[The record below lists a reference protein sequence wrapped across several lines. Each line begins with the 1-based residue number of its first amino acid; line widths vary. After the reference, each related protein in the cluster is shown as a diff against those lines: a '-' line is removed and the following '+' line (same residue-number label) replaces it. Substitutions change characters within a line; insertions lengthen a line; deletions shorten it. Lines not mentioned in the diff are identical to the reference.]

1 MNWLRSRRFY
11 AGLGIGILPL
21 LLLAFTQSG
30 GEVRSDERS
39 EGHPVV
45 VRTYAGCCPDSTDAE
60 RTRALIESLPKD
72 VVLVE
77 TWAGC
82 CCGDSTR
89 VYGPT
94 SGRNIDVPPFPITG
108 TGPGRAAPP
117 AAPIIE
123 TPIAD
128 VPALAVV
135 PPIEGGAPGGLPPVD
150 YVLPP
155 APVEAGLPG
164 WLGFLVAP
172 LVVVASELDGDF
184 GDGIVEGIL
193 CPDDSGVP
201 TGPNRPR
208 C

>member
-11 AGLGIGILPL
+11 AGLGIGLIPL
-21 LLLAFTQSG
+21 LLLAFTQSSG
-30 GEVRSDERS
+30 VQSDERS

-45 VRTYAGCCPDSTDAE
+45 VRTYAGCCPDSTDAD
-60 RTRALIESLPKD
+60 RTKALIESLPED

-77 TWAGC
+77 TWTGC
-82 CCGDSTR
+82 CCGDTTR

-94 SGRNIDVPPFPITG
+94 SGRNITVPPFPITG
-108 TGPGRAAPP
+108 TGPGRAVPP
-117 AAPIIE
+117 APVTE

-128 VPALAVV
+128 VPELAIV

-150 YVLPP
+150 FTVPP
-155 APVEAGLPG
+155 APVEAGLPS
-164 WLGFLVAP
+164 WLGFLAAP
-172 LVVVASELDGDF
+172 LILVASELDGDF
-184 GDGIVEGIL
+184 GGGIL
-193 CPDDSGVP
+193 CPDDSGLP